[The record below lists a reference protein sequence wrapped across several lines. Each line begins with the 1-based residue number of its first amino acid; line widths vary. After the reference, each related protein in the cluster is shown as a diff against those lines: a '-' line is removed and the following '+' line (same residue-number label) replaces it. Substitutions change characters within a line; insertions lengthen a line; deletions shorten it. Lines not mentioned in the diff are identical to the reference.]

1 MAVVKLGK
9 PVKSN
14 LGGDNGAMACIINP
28 AKTDNGRLVSSN
40 YERTGTDWDALAE
53 PMLRDNEDSPKGI
66 LKNSRLAYHIK
77 LSFSPDDPVTP
88 EKVHQLGMEFAR
100 RITGDEYRFVVA
112 THTDRHHLHDHIMV
126 CAAARYGD
134 HLNAHLPK
142 DAIEQWRVVAN
153 EICAREGLNVIFNP
167 VTERVARKMR
177 NDGIARK
184 GDGSTPERGTETAAG
199 TPEPSQTTP
208 GASLWSAGA
217 VCRWRRSTP
226 RRRAR
231 EPRTGC
237 GS

>member
-1 MAVVKLGK
+1 M
-9 PVKSN
+9 
-14 LGGDNGAMACIINP
+14 
-28 AKTDNGRLVSSN
+28 
-40 YERTGTDWDALAE
+40 
-53 PMLRDNEDSPKGI
+53 
-66 LKNSRLAYHIK
+66 
-77 LSFSPDDPVTP
+77 TP

-208 GASLWSAGA
+208 GASLWSAGT